1 MKMKKIL
8 AIPLLL
14 VLAGCFGF
22 QPRPTVTDR
31 MNLIMMDDTLTTD
44 EKMLRLKMIEIE
56 LAENERRRARRAQ
69 AFEDMG
75 KAFDKLDDQR
85 VIVRPRSYTK
95 PGANIIVSD

>member
-1 MKMKKIL
+1 MKKIL
-8 AIPLLL
+8 VIPLLL

-31 MNLIMMDDTLTTD
+31 MNLIMMDGTLTTD

-56 LAENERRRARRAQ
+56 LAENERQRIRRAQ

-75 KAFDKLDDQR
+75 KAFDSLDDPP
-85 VIVRPRSYTK
+85 VIMRPKVYTK
-95 PGANIIVSD
+95 PGSNIIIAD